1 MIRSF
6 NNLEKMSYDL
16 SPRPCYIQA
25 YEMSRCCMP
34 KALSYCLFD
43 NKRNQGLCMDRVS
56 FGLSKLSCVTKDG
69 GGRSKSCSEHEQ

>member
-1 MIRSF
+1 
-6 NNLEKMSYDL
+6 
-16 SPRPCYIQA
+16 
-25 YEMSRCCMP
+25 MP
-34 KALSYCLFD
+34 MALSYCLFD